1 MEKIKELEE
10 KLENKV
16 DSTEYQLTIIK
27 KMDKE
32 AVMKMIDEMMKLI
45 QSGNR
50 GNDMLY
56 KLQADVQLLKDKF
69 DDLAL

>member
-56 KLQADVQLLKDKF
+56 KLQADV
-69 DDLAL
+69 